1 VARLFVDQREQQ
13 QLQIVG
19 RELAAAREAVAFAAE
34 SSAEAASERTAGA
47 AAEWPAVPA
56 AAALMAADRVSEHL
70 EAFVKAEERGIAGK
84 VGVAGEVTG
93 KTMMVMA
100 HVGISECL
108 KMYRKIYI

>member
-1 VARLFVDQREQQ
+1 M
-13 QLQIVG
+13 
-19 RELAAAREAVAFAAE
+19 
-34 SSAEAASERTAGA
+34 
-47 AAEWPAVPA
+47 PA

-70 EAFVKAEERGIAGK
+70 EAFVKAEERGVAGK

-93 KTMMVMA
+93 KTMRVMA